1 MLSKAIIFREM
12 KSESGFSFAMA
23 SRPFQKLQHYLGPC
37 LVWFAVRRVPF
48 ILPHRERVTKADD
61 KYGVKNILP
70 RAEVSKFS

>member
-1 MLSKAIIFREM
+1 MRLEKTFC
-12 KSESGFSFAMA
+12 MA
-23 SRPFQKLQHYLGPC
+23 SHISEFQKLQHYLGPC

-61 KYGVKNILP
+61 RYGVKNILP